1 MGQGHPTGC
10 RAAEGIDEVAVELN
24 AADMEELDSLQAALA
39 EEARPRA

>member
-10 RAAEGIDEVAVELN
+10 RIADGIEFEALEIN
-24 AADMEELDSLQAALA
+24 ASDREELATLQAALE